1 MVCDLP
7 VIGREY
13 NLVKKPIWDL
23 KWSAV
28 LGGGRYWEGAVLGGR
43 RYWEGSGIG
52 RGGIG
57 RGGIGREAVLG
68 GRRYWEGGGIGKDGI
83 GRGGIGRDG
92 IGRGGIGRDD
102 YTSKPQVIPRV
113 VCDLP
118 VNLRNRLAAF
128 RS

>member
-1 MVCDLP
+1 MVGG
-7 VIGREY
+7 IGRG
-13 NLVKKPIWDL
+13 
-23 KWSAV
+23 AV
-28 LGGGRYWEGAVLGGR
+28 LGGGGIGREAVLGGKRYWEG
-43 RYWEGSGIG
+43 RYWEGRYWEG
-52 RGGIG
+52 
-57 RGGIGREAVLG
+57 GGIGREAVLG
-68 GRRYWEGGGIGKDGI
+68 GRRYWEGGGIGRDGI